1 MLRNNIFK
9 QIYVDN
15 KLNLNLIWE
24 FVKKSSIITLKIE
37 ERIYFMDVIKTKIGD
52 VVVLI
57 ESCDNKLTVH
67 DSERLGSGLQ
77 NTMKTGVKQTTE
89 KIADAAFEELKK
101 IISNMARSCEE
112 ELEEHI
118 NKPDEFTLE
127 FSLSFSAKNSL
138 WILGCES
145 NAVMKV
151 GMKWKAKDV
160 Q

>member
-1 MLRNNIFK
+1 
-9 QIYVDN
+9 
-15 KLNLNLIWE
+15 
-24 FVKKSSIITLKIE
+24 
-37 ERIYFMDVIKTKIGD
+37 MDVIKTKIGD

-57 ESCDNKLTVH
+57 ESCDHKIPV
-67 DSERLGSGLQ
+67 DESEYSTGALQ
-77 NTMKTGVKQTTE
+77 NTMKTGVKQTVE
-89 KIADAAFEELKK
+89 KISDTTFEEVKK
-101 IISNMARSCEE
+101 LISNMARVCEK
-112 ELEEHI
+112 ELEEHP
-118 NKPDEFTLE
+118 NKPDEFILE